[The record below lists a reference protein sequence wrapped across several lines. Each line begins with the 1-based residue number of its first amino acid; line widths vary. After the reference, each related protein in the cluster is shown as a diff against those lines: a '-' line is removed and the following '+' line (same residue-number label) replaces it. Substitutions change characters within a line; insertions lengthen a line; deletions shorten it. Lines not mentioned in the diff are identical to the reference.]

1 MIEKLSV
8 DREKALLIGVIRH
21 GIMEN
26 IVHEHLDELELLAD
40 TAGAKVI
47 GRITQKVSRINA
59 ATFIGKGKAQQVI
72 DQAELLGAN
81 LILFDDELSP
91 AQIKNYHKIARGIK
105 VLDRSGL
112 ILDIFQ
118 KHARTKE
125 ARTQVD
131 LAYLE
136 YLLPRLTRQWTHL
149 ERQMGGIG
157 TRAGMGETQIEVDRR
172 LIRTRIAK
180 LKKEL
185 GRIEKERSTQ
195 GAGRKKEYRVALV
208 GYTNAGK
215 STLFNCINR
224 YCVPEEGSIHYAQK
238 NILDLLPHHISE
250 LGIAR
255 TFQNLQNVP
264 YMTLLENVLLGA
276 HKRLSNTDL
285 VRRWFFRKER
295 LREETMALEVMSFLG
310 IDNFEAKFL
319 SGQPYAIQ
327 KLVEIARALIS
338 KPKLILLDEPA
349 AGMNDQETL
358 EISKIIL
365 EIRDVLGITVL
376 LVEHDMNLVMK
387 ISDRICV
394 LDSGKIIALGD
405 PEKVKNDPE
414 VIRSYLGDNS
424 HA

>member
-1 MIEKLSV
+1 MENLSIKNLHMNFSGV
-8 DREKALLIGVIRH
+8 HALDGVTFEVKEGEIFSLIG
-21 GIMEN
+21 
-26 IVHEHLDELELLAD
+26 
-40 TAGAKVI
+40 
-47 GRITQKVSRINA
+47 
-59 ATFIGKGKAQQVI
+59 
-72 DQAELLGAN
+72 AN
-81 LILFDDELSP
+81 GS
-91 AQIKNYHKIARGIK
+91 
-105 VLDRSGL
+105 
-112 ILDIFQ
+112 
-118 KHARTKE
+118 
-125 ARTQVD
+125 
-131 LAYLE
+131 
-136 YLLPRLTRQWTHL
+136 
-149 ERQMGGIG
+149 
-157 TRAGMGETQIEVDRR
+157 
-172 LIRTRIAK
+172 
-180 LKKEL
+180 
-185 GRIEKERSTQ
+185 
-195 GAGRKKEYRVALV
+195 
-208 GYTNAGK
+208 GK

-224 YCVPEEGSIHYAQK
+224 YCVPEKGSIHYAKK
-238 NILDLLPHHISE
+238 NILDLFPHQIAE

-285 VRRWFFRKER
+285 VRRWFSRKER
-295 LREETMALEVMSFLG
+295 LKEETMALEVMSFLG

-365 EIRDVLGITVL
+365 EIRDILGITVL

-414 VIRSYLGDNS
+414 VIRSYLGDNN